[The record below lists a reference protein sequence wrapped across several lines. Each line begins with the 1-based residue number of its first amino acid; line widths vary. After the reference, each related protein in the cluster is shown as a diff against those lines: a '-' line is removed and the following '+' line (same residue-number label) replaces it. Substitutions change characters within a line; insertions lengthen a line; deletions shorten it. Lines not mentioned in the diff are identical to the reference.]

1 MTHGWLRSGYRLNPF
16 SLPLL
21 SSSTSESKSI
31 CILSEED
38 DKREEKDIC
47 WPLFRWSFVCL
58 EAVSRILSRKKNSNG
73 SLLSN
78 TQIKRPS
85 DILPSGNRLS
95 LVRKSSPKNIS
106 KEQRGLTSDYKRFPL
121 PSSSSFQHK
130 INSILFLFWYVG
142 RKVEEDNNFTAYH
155 LRIKKK
161 LAKSAFS
168 QINPQW

>member
-121 PSSSSFQHK
+121 PPSFQHIK
-130 INSILFLFWYVG
+130 IIYFDAQVG
-142 RKVEEDNNFTAYH
+142 RKLEERKKMSLKTQED
-155 LRIKKK
+155 RIQRQVQTRWEF
-161 LAKSAFS
+161 L
-168 QINPQW
+168 